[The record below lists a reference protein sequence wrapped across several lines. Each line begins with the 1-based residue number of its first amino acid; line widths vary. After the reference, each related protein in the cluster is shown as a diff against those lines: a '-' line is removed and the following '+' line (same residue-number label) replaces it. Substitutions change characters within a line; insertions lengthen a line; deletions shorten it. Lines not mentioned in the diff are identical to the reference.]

1 MARILRRLIVFANGR
16 KIEVPDPN
24 KIIVTVRDAE
34 LQQHQASM
42 DITVPN
48 INQLKKI
55 VRRGT

>member
-1 MARILRRLIVFANGR
+1 MAKILRRLVVFANGR

-24 KIIVTVRDAE
+24 KIIVTMRDAE

-42 DITVPN
+42 DITIPN

-55 VRRGT
+55 VRRGP